1 MLQFLSIYLL
11 LSIKCFHFR
20 TTGPSSKRHLNA
32 HRYTIQIKSYLVQW
46 LHVLEPQCSLWSGFG
61 VCHPLDSEEEIIY
74 LSKNYC
80 FQKHSGW
87 WGREGW
93 GWENCCTSNNLQFNI
108 FYCFGFC
115 FPATKKIATLL
126 LNMK

>member
-20 TTGPSSKRHLNA
+20 TTGSISKRHLNV

-74 LSKNYC
+74 LFKNYC

-87 WGREGW
+87 RGGGVGDGRAVAHQII
-93 GWENCCTSNNLQFNI
+93 CNLI
-108 FYCFGFC
+108 FFIALVSAFLLQ
-115 FPATKKIATLL
+115 KKLPHCY
-126 LNMK
+126 

>member
-20 TTGPSSKRHLNA
+20 TTGSISKRHLNV

-74 LSKNYC
+74 LFKNYC

-87 WGREGW
+87 RGGGGVGDGRAVAHQII
-93 GWENCCTSNNLQFNI
+93 CNLI
-108 FYCFGFC
+108 FFIALVSAFLLQ
-115 FPATKKIATLL
+115 KKLPHCY
-126 LNMK
+126 